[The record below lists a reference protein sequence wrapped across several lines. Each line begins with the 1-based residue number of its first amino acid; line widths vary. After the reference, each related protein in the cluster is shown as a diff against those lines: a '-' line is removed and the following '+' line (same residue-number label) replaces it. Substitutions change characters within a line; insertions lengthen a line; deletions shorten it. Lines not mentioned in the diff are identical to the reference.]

1 MKKII
6 NTLAVA
12 AIALAGLWSCSR
24 VELEPVAKAPESAK
38 VTLEAVL
45 ADAQAT
51 KTAVTDAGKVL
62 WNPGDSI
69 MVFFG
74 NHAVPFFSYNAA
86 PSDKA
91 LFMGTSLVLAA
102 SNEDASGSLGDY
114 TYWGVYP
121 QQTRKAKY
129 IPVRDNES
137 VYAYV
142 DALQVAKAGTFD
154 NSTFPTIAC
163 SNDWRQLS
171 FYNLCGGIRFKV
183 TARDIDIVTFKG
195 NNGEKLAG
203 EVSVKMDGDGHPYP
217 AEIYSIQNELQL
229 RAPKGETFKPGV
241 WYYIVS
247 LPATL
252 SKGYT
257 MNFISSATGRMAT
270 KTTRESVTIK
280 RSVFGELT
288 DADSGLQWSAG
299 FDESELAGME
309 DAIEI
314 VGVEF
319 DEDMQYP
326 LLKVVYH
333 DRYLQQLVERAGMK
347 FVVYNAETYELGDKY
362 YVMFSAST
370 RMENGSH
377 DSYYLQ
383 SLYSYEEM
391 IRLQV
396 AMSKFENQMYMATAP
411 GDIEDLRD
419 PSLIKIFKLEG
430 ADSRAL
436 NNSEYLS
443 SSEDGT
449 QHYFFCNRWIY
460 DQHGE
465 RRVTGVYALIDKGD
479 RFFVKQVLD
488 ASSSL
493 VLKNGYNAGY
503 RWLHGRFYVV
513 GQYENTLMI
522 EAFTADGGYETA
534 TLENTSLNIDY
545 VEGIYT
551 IVDNTYAVVSAYN
564 ENGNGVTA
572 VLCPVYEPELGF
584 GQAALLKGW
593 SRSCYYEN
601 DCLVVSSSENWCVI
615 SPSGIE
621 EFEGRLE
628 DYQFRMIKEYGRVY
642 SLERDSYANVVSLV
656 TIDMSTLSV
665 KKKAIEV
672 PAYSEWVDVYFS
684 YDLMYYT
691 LIGYTPNGYVTAT
704 IDCSTGEVSTENGRY
719 YPYSYDWRDD
729 WYFEHK
735 DIWSVIGSW
744 YGDTYWETDY
754 VMQSLESSGAEGEY
768 SITMYD
774 LQAGDEFKFRNNGS
788 WDENLG
794 CWNGIYYSED
804 EGAWVGYLE
813 DDAPNIVIP
822 SSGDWIISL
831 DLNSS
836 KVTLVLL

>member
-74 NHAVPFFSYNAA
+74 NHAVPFFSYNTV

-154 NSTFPTIAC
+154 NSTFPTIAR

-319 DEDMQYP
+319 HEDMQYP

-333 DRYLQQLVERAGMK
+333 NRYLQQLVERAGMK

-362 YVMFSAST
+362 YVIFSAST

-396 AMSKFENQMYMATAP
+396 AMSKFENQMYIATAP

-460 DQHGE
+460 DQYGDH
-465 RRVTGVYALIDKGD
+465 RVVGVYALIDKGE

-493 VLKNGYNAGY
+493 VLENGYNSVY
-503 RWLHGRFYVV
+503 RWLNGKFYVA
-513 GQYENTLMI
+513 GRYEDTMMV
-522 EAFTADGGYETA
+522 EAFTADGGYDSA
-534 TLENTSLNIDY
+534 SLEDNGFHIDY
-545 VEGIYT
+545 VNDIYN
-551 IVDNTYAVVSAYN
+551 VGDNTFAIVSAYD
-564 ENGNGVTA
+564 EDGNGLTLV
-572 VLCPVYEPELGF
+572 VSPVYEPELGF
-584 GQAALLKGW
+584 GMAAVLKGW
-593 SRSCYYEN
+593 MRGSRHYD
-601 DCLVVSSSENWCVI
+601 DCLIVSSNQDWCI
-615 SPSGIE
+615 ITKSDIQDFSGRI
-621 EFEGRLE
+621 E
-628 DYQFRMIKEYGRVY
+628 DYQYWMIENFGVMYA
-642 SLERDSYANVVSLV
+642 LEFNPSTLDVNLV
-656 TIDMSTLSV
+656 TVETRAGTV
-665 KKKAIEV
+665 TKKAIEI
-672 PAYSEWVDVYFS
+672 PEYLDWIEVYFCS
-684 YDLMYYT
+684 DTRSYT
-691 LIGYTPNGYVTAT
+691 LIGYTTAGYVTAT
-704 IDCSTGEVSTENGRY
+704 IDCPSGEVSTADGSN
-719 YPYSYDWRDD
+719 YPKWYDWSDQ
-729 WYFEHK
+729 WATVHK
-735 DIWSVIGSW
+735 DIWSVIGGW

-768 SITMYD
+768 CITMYG
-774 LQAGDEFKFRNNGS
+774 LQAGDEFKFRKNRS
-788 WDENLG
+788 WDDNLG

-804 EGAWVGYLE
+804 DGAWVGYLE
-813 DDAPNIVIP
+813 DGASNIVIP